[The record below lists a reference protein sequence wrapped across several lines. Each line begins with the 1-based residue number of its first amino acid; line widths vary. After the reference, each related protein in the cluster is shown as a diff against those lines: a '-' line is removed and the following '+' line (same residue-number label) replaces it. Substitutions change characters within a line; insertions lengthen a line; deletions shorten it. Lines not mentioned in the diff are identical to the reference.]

1 MTERQLCC
9 FRLSSQIVLSRP
21 VRSTLAKSLSKLN
34 PAESIAKLKEAG
46 RKVREHLQRPTLE
59 RNYDPDPLFQ
69 DSESDAQEMS
79 RHTRSPNLVASPT
92 RSLSQDVD
100 PNNTHRQNDILG
112 SYSDEPLSGSDA
124 EPQLPRIHE
133 GVMLQAPHPLYRQH
147 ASSDQNSTL
156 QQSGQE
162 PQPASRTPLSPF
174 DSSYSATQTAAAGD
188 VGPGMLSSQ
197 PIFGNTEVTS
207 TAGRYRV
214 SPDRPFV
221 PSRLSNTVQLALD
234 GLSDNRQIAFNGL
247 PTDRPLPPSSLYST
261 TEMAPN
267 GLFSERQLPPNGLSS
282 ERQLSPSGLSSER
295 QLPNGLSST
304 RQLPPNGLSSQRQ
317 LPPTGLSSERQL
329 PPNGLSSERQL
340 QPNGVALPRQLS
352 VGPGQQIFDRPPVR
366 PMDRPYASAR
376 HLGADRAADRRFT
389 SDRQLGLGRLS
400 DTPILEGRVASKQVL
415 FPEQS
420 AGSRRYSRQ
429 KSGKNTLSQDFCL
442 QYWLP
447 GIAAILLSEVCCSA
461 LAIDQADM
469 PHLLQHL
476 AQKQSRQ
483 IDQCHMSC
491 YRH

>member
-1 MTERQLCC
+1 MIERQLCC

-69 DSESDAQEMS
+69 DSESDAQDMS
-79 RHTRSPNLVASPT
+79 RHTRSPTLVASLG
-92 RSLSQDVD
+92 RSVSQDVG
-100 PNNTHRQNDILG
+100 PINTHRQNGNLG

-133 GVMLQAPHPLYRQH
+133 GIMLQAPQPLYRRH
-147 ASSDQNSTL
+147 ASSDQNSSL

-162 PQPASRTPLSPF
+162 PQPASRLPLSPF

-197 PIFGNTEVTS
+197 PILGNAELTS
-207 TAGRYRV
+207 TAGNHRV
-214 SPDRPFV
+214 SADRRFV
-221 PSRLSNTVQLALD
+221 PSRLSNTIQLAPG
-234 GLSDNRQIAFNGL
+234 GLSDNRQITFNGQS
-247 PTDRPLPPSSLYST
+247 TDRPLPPSSLYST
-261 TEMAPN
+261 TETAPN
-267 GLFSERQLPPNGLSS
+267 GLFSERHLPPNGLSSQRQLSPSGPSSERQLLPNGLSSKRQLPPNGLSS
-282 ERQLSPSGLSSER
+282 ERQL
-295 QLPNGLSST
+295 
-304 RQLPPNGLSSQRQ
+304 PPNSLSSQRQ

-340 QPNGVALPRQLS
+340 QPNGVAPRQLS
-352 VGPGQQIFDRPPVR
+352 VGPDQQLFDRPSPVR
-366 PMDRPYASAR
+366 PLDRPYASAR

-420 AGSRRYSRQ
+420 AGSKRYSRQ

-447 GIAAILLSEVCCSA
+447 CIAAVLLSG
-461 LAIDQADM
+461 M
-469 PHLLQHL
+469 LL
-476 AQKQSRQ
+476 
-483 IDQCHMSC
+483 CFGN
-491 YRH
+491 